1 MAGSVG
7 AMEVEMQF
15 GADIRRLSP
24 RELGLLGIANV
35 AYVKQVV
42 HEGAEAFAI
51 HAADGT
57 QMAIIADR
65 NLAFAVVRHH
75 DLEPVS
81 VH

>member
-1 MAGSVG
+1 MTS
-7 AMEVEMQF
+7 ME
-15 GADIRRLSP
+15 ALRHLSP
-24 RELGLLGIANV
+24 KDLGLLGMQDLAFI
-35 AYVKQVV
+35 KTIVV
-42 HEGAEAFAI
+42 NDEIGYSI

-65 NLAFAVVRHH
+65 DVAFAAVRQH